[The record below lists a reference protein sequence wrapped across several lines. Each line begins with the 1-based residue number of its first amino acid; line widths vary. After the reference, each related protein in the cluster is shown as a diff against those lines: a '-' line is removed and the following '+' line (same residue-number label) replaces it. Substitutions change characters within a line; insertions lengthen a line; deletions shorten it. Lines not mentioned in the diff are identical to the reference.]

1 MGLLSEL
8 PILGEGL
15 RAWEVEKITAQTAA
29 AAAAAIDSETATG
42 EN

>member
-29 AAAAAIDSETATG
+29 AAAIDSETATG
-42 EN
+42 ES